1 MTYDDKL
8 RILYKN
14 VSKEILTMT
23 NAIFR
28 KENEYSVYQAMYVAM
43 HGLDFVYSYLI
54 EEKR

>member
-28 KENEYSVYQAMYVAM
+28 KENEYSVYQAMYVIM
-43 HGLDFVYSYLI
+43 HGLDFVYSYSI
-54 EEKR
+54 EKKR